1 MSKPVAFPGHNFILG
16 PPPGAE
22 NVSPLPIFRNG
33 TCCVSAWEL
42 TDDEIAEIVASRRVF
57 LSVFFGNTQPAVY
70 VGSETTVREVVADYG
85 AWKR

>member
-1 MSKPVAFPGHNFILG
+1 MSKPVAFPGSNYTLG
-16 PPPGAE
+16 APPGAE

-42 TDDEIAEIVASRRVF
+42 TDAEIAEIVKSRRVF
-57 LSVFFGNTQPAVY
+57 LSVFFGNSQPPVY
-70 VGSETTVREVVADYG
+70 VGSETSVREIVADYG